1 MGPPANDIEGSRP
14 KSRVRWPAE
23 VIVAA
28 CIMMWGGLVFAAE
41 LPKGYLDEA
50 HSKPILDKTVTIRL
64 DPDLSQLSAGERRA
78 VEFLLEAGDVFQ
90 LLYETSRHR
99 DARVAYGELLRV
111 DQELGHPAATR
122 NLIDLYRLA
131 RGPVIRDLD
140 NKIVPILPV
149 EKSPP
154 GRAVYPW
161 GIEKKEIENY
171 LSAHPEERSRIL
183 DPRSVVRRRTME
195 QVASDL
201 AVLSANPVLDMLHPG
216 LKETLEIMARTNS
229 ADGLY
234 AIPYSVA
241 YAPELSRV
249 YDLLCKAAAA
259 VEADDPDFAG
269 YLRHRAVDL
278 LRDDYEAGDAAWV
291 TGRFRNL
298 NAQIGSYETYDD
310 GLYGVKSFFGL
321 SVLARDPAL
330 SATVSTV
337 KQWLQEME
345 NLLPYEPHKTVKTD
359 IPVDAYNVVA
369 DFGQARG
376 TNTATILPNDP
387 RIVRKHGRTILLRD
401 NIMNH
406 PAVFEIRNSAFEAA
420 VADRFQG
427 AYEPK
432 GDFFRTLWHEVGHY
446 LGPDATKSG
455 GRLDAALEEDAP
467 ILEELKADLIALY
480 VTKNLYKR
488 GYYNEQR
495 LRSVEAAG
503 IRRVLLKNEP
513 KKAQVYETM
522 QLMQM
527 NYFLEKGLLTYDAR
541 SNKLSIDYG
550 QYHGTVESMLGEVL
564 ALQLEGDK
572 QKADAFIAAYS
583 TWEAKPHESL
593 ADAMKGAESYRYVL
607 VRFAA
612 LGE

>member
-1 MGPPANDIEGSRP
+1 MGLTPINSGRARLEPRVRGR
-14 KSRVRWPAE
+14 SRVA
-23 VIVAA
+23 VAV
-28 CIMMWGGLVFAAE
+28 CVMTWGALVLAAA
-41 LPKGYLDEA
+41 LPKGYLDETR
-50 HSKPILDKTVTIRL
+50 SKPILDKTVTIRL
-64 DPDLSQLSAGERRA
+64 DPDLSQLSPGEREA

-90 LLYETSRHR
+90 GLYEASRHR
-99 DARVAYGELLRV
+99 DARGAYSELLRV

-149 EKSPP
+149 EKAPP

-161 GIEKKEIENY
+161 GIEKKEIEEY
-171 LSAHPEERSRIL
+171 LADHPEERSRIL
-183 DPRSVVRRRTME
+183 DPRSVVRRRTPE
-195 QVASDL
+195 QVESDL
-201 AVLSANPVLDMLHPG
+201 AVLSANPVLDTLHPG
-216 LKETLEIMARTNS
+216 LKKTLEEMARS
-229 ADGLY
+229 SAADGLY

-241 YAPELSRV
+241 YAPDLTRV
-249 YDLLCKAAAA
+249 YDLLFRAAAA
-259 VEADDPDFAG
+259 VEGDDPEFAG

-330 SATVSTV
+330 SATVGTV
-337 KQWLQEME
+337 KHWLQEME
-345 NLLPYEPHKTVKTD
+345 NLLPYEPHKTVRTD

-387 RIVRKHGRTILLRD
+387 RITRKYGRTILLRD
-401 NIMNH
+401 NIMND

-420 VADRFQG
+420 VAEKFQG
-427 AYEPK
+427 AHDTK

-455 GRLDAALEEDAP
+455 ERLDAALEEDAP

-495 LRSVEAAG
+495 MRSVEAAG
-503 IRRVLLKNEP
+503 IQRVLQKNQP

-541 SNKLSIDYG
+541 SNKLSIDFG
-550 QYHGTVESMLGEVL
+550 QYHETVQSMLGEVL

-572 QKADAFIAAYS
+572 KKADDFIAAYS
-583 TWEAKPHESL
+583 AWESKPHERL
-593 ADAMKGAESYRYVL
+593 ADAMKSAESYRYVL